1 MRVLVVEDDPS
12 IAELIEAIF
21 YQENYA
27 VDLAADG
34 QMGLELSDSYEY
46 DLILLDVSL
55 PRRDGISIC
64 QEIRSRGSQVPIM
77 LLTALDSPVDR
88 ARGLNAG
95 ADDYLG
101 KPFDPVEFLAR
112 VHALLRRGNSLST
125 PVLAWG
131 ELQLDPLSATVTYAD
146 RSVAVT
152 PKEYALLE
160 LFLRNNKR
168 VFSCSAILDHLW
180 SYDEAPSEEA
190 IRTHIKGLRQKLKK
204 AGATTDYIETVYG
217 IGYRLKPIQTADN
230 SVSANNLLVSAWA
243 KFKDQIHEQVTVLE
257 TLAVQFLSQNLPA
270 DRQTTGRQI
279 AHSLSG
285 SLGTFGFPLGSE
297 LAKQIEKLL
306 RNPPQL
312 SPEQGQQFYSLVAAL
327 QQELDRPIQVA
338 ETTSSDVD
346 NIVMVLVVSQDLDF
360 NRAIQSAA
368 QDRGWHIQ
376 IVNSIAIARAQ
387 LPKNTIRSI
396 LLGPSIT
403 DQSEEIMSLLV
414 EVSKHVPVIPVV
426 LNSADTYPEMAH
438 IGICINLPPTS
449 IDQVIT
455 ALDLAIAEV
464 ERSQTHVLLV
474 DDDPKVSAI
483 LQAMLIPWGLKVT
496 TLSEPKQFWVVV
508 NEVQPNLLILDIEMP
523 DVSGLELC
531 RLVRNHPDWSAIPI
545 IFLTAHN
552 APNLVQEVFAIGAD
566 DFVTKPVIEPEIIL
580 RILNLLERKRLQR
593 ILAHEQS
600 KIDSPLTAI
609 SSSSRIKLTVALTQI
624 QESLNYLENDLTPML
639 NSGIPPLE
647 LEKIHQRFQ
656 NTHAQLVE
664 LQKATLINSL
674 K

>member
-21 YQENYA
+21 YQEHYA

-131 ELQLDPLSATVTYAD
+131 ELQLDPLSATVTYASQ
-146 RSVAVT
+146 SVAVT
-152 PKEYALLE
+152 PKEYAMLE
-160 LFLRNNKR
+160 LFLRNSKR

-190 IRTHIKGLRQKLKK
+190 IRTHIKGIRQKLKK
-204 AGATTDYIETVYG
+204 AGATTDYVETVYG
-217 IGYRLKPIQTADN
+217 IGYRLKPFKAPDS

-257 TLAVQFLSQNLPA
+257 TLAVQFLSQDLPA
-270 DRQTTGRQI
+270 DRQTTGRQV
-279 AHSLSG
+279 AHSLGG

-306 RNPPQL
+306 RNPQQL
-312 SPEQGQQFYSLVAAL
+312 NHEQRQRFYSLVRAL
-327 QQELDRPIQVA
+327 EQELDRPIQVA
-338 ETTSSDVD
+338 DTSSDV
-346 NIVMVLVVSQDLDF
+346 NSIIMVLVVSQDLDF
-360 NRAIQSAA
+360 NQAIQSAA

-376 IVNSIAIARAQ
+376 IVNSISIARAQ
-387 LPKNTIRSI
+387 LQNNTIRSI
-396 LLGPSIT
+396 LLEPSIT
-403 DQSEEIMSLLV
+403 DQSEEIMSLVV
-414 EVSKHVPVIPVV
+414 EVSKHVPAIPVV

-438 IGICINLPPTS
+438 IGICIHLLPTS

-455 ALDLAIAEV
+455 ALDLAISEV

-474 DDDPKVSAI
+474 DDDPQISAI

-496 TLSEPKQFWVVV
+496 TLSEPKQFWAVV

-523 DVSGLELC
+523 GVSGLELC

-593 ILAHEQS
+593 TLAHEQS
-600 KIDSPLTAI
+600 KMDSPPTAI
-609 SSSSRIKLTVALTQI
+609 SSGSRIQFTVALKQI
-624 QESLNYLENDLTPML
+624 QESLNYLENDLAPML
-639 NSGIPPLE
+639 NSEIPPLE

-656 NTHAQLVE
+656 NTHTQLVE
-664 LQKATLINSL
+664 LQKIILVNPL
-674 K
+674 R

>member
-12 IAELIEAIF
+12 IAELIEAIL

-27 VDLAADG
+27 VDLATDG
-34 QMGLELSDSYEY
+34 QIGLELSDSYEY

-112 VHALLRRGNSLST
+112 IHALLRRSSNIPT
-125 PVLAWG
+125 PILTWG

-152 PKEYALLE
+152 PKEYAMLE
-160 LFLRNNKR
+160 LFLRNSKR
-168 VFSCSAILDHLW
+168 VFSCNAILEHLW

-190 IRTHIKGLRQKLKK
+190 IRTHIKGIRQKLKK
-204 AGATTDYIETVYG
+204 AGATTDYVETVYG
-217 IGYRLKPIQTADN
+217 IGYRLKPLQSADN
-230 SVSANNLLVSAWA
+230 SAQTSQLLISAWA
-243 KFKDQIHEQVTVLE
+243 KFKDQIHEQVAVIE
-257 TLAVQFLSQNLPA
+257 QLAVRFLRNDLPLDWQN
-270 DRQTTGRQI
+270 TGRQV
-279 AHSLSG
+279 AHSLGG
-285 SLGTFGFPLGSE
+285 SLGTFGFPVGSK

-306 RNPPQL
+306 SNQQKL
-312 SPEQGQQFYSLVAAL
+312 SDEQGQNFYSLVAAL
-327 QQELDRPIQVA
+327 QQELDRPIPSA
-338 ETTSSDVD
+338 ETTSSDAD
-346 NIVMVLVVSQDLDF
+346 SIIMVLVISKDPDF
-360 NRAIQSAA
+360 NQSIRSAA
-368 QDRGWHIQ
+368 QDQGWNIK
-376 IVNSIAIARAQ
+376 IVNSILIARSQ
-387 LPKNTIRSI
+387 LQNNIIRSI
-396 LLGPSIT
+396 LIGPSIL
-403 DQSEEIMSLLV
+403 DQSEEIVRLLV

-438 IGICINLPPTS
+438 IGICVNVPSTITS
-449 IDQVIT
+449 QVIT
-455 ALDLAIAEV
+455 ALDLAIVEV

-474 DDDPKVSAI
+474 DDDPKLSAI

-496 TLSEPKQFWVVV
+496 TLSDPERFWLVV

-523 DVSGLELC
+523 GVSGLELC
-531 RLVRNHPDWSAIPI
+531 RRMRNHPDWSEIPI

-552 APNLVQEVFAIGAD
+552 APDLVQEVFAIGAD

-593 ILAHEQS
+593 ILSQDPVKTNSAPAITTSS
-600 KIDSPLTAI
+600 K
-609 SSSSRIKLTVALTQI
+609 RIQCTLALTQI
-624 QESLNYLENDLTPML
+624 QESLNYLENDLTPMF
-639 NSGIPPLE
+639 NSEVPLLE
-647 LEKIHQRFQ
+647 LAEIHQRFQ
-656 NTHAQLVE
+656 HTHAQLAE
-664 LQKATLINSL
+664 LQELILANSL
-674 K
+674 E